1 MKDFELFCEFTRCMA
16 AYLRGETY
24 APSLSAE
31 DWGKLYAL
39 AKRQSLSGA
48 LHAVTDGCAMPDAV
62 HDRLRRDAFLT
73 LARYET
79 QQQIQKELCD
89 ILSEAGATHLLFKGA
104 VVRRYYR
111 HPAMRSM
118 GDIDAAVPLICRELA
133 NTALLANGF
142 EKTEEQP
149 EVWVYQKHG
158 VLIELHTVLRSY
170 NALTQDK
177 EPYKELWADARQKQG
192 LTHHLSDEAE
202 IAFAVAHMAS
212 HFCGG
217 GCGIRQLMDIAVL
230 YERFPDPALWD
241 GVLARLEVS
250 ALDRFARHMLW
261 LCHAWFG
268 IEISDTLTSALESDT
283 EEWLLTRML
292 SNGTFGTDERRM
304 LSRMRQDRRLQKH
317 GGKTGTLTRWL
328 FPTPTYLKRRY
339 AYAENPLLLP
349 AAYVHRL
356 FDGVTKNRRLH
367 TARLQYA
374 KNNADVLEQEV
385 RLFEEIGL

>member
-1 MKDFELFCEFTRCMA
+1 MEKIELYLEFVACMA

-31 DWGKLYAL
+31 EWGKLYSL

-48 LHAVTDGCAMPDAV
+48 LHAVTDGCEMPDTV

-79 QQQIQKELCD
+79 QQQIQNELCGV
-89 ILSEAGATHLLFKGA
+89 LSDAGATHLLFKGA

-111 HPAMRSM
+111 DPAMRSM

-133 NTALLANGF
+133 HTALLANGF
-142 EKTEEQP
+142 EKTKEQP
-149 EVWVYQKHG
+149 EVWVYEKQG
-158 VLIELHTVLRSY
+158 VFIELHTVLRRY
-170 NALTQDK
+170 NALIQDK
-177 EPYKELWADARQKQG
+177 EPYDDVWTDARQKQG

-202 IAFAVAHMAS
+202 AAFAMAHMAS

-217 GCGIRQLMDIAVL
+217 GCGIRPLMDIAVL
-230 YERFPDPALWD
+230 YERFPDTALWN
-241 GVLARLEVS
+241 GVLARLEAQ

-261 LCHAWFG
+261 LCGRWFQL
-268 IEISDTLTSALESDT
+268 EIDASLTAPLDNDT
-283 EEWLLTRML
+283 EAHVLARML
-292 SNGTFGTDERRM
+292 TDGTFGTDERRM
-304 LSRMRQDRRLQKH
+304 LSRMRQDRRLH
-317 GGKTGTLTRWL
+317 RNGGKAGTLTRWL
-328 FPTPTYLKRRY
+328 FPAPAYLKRQY
-339 AYAENPLLLP
+339 AYADNPLLLP

-374 KNNADVLEQEV
+374 KDNAAALEAEV
-385 RLFEEIGL
+385 RLFEDIGL